1 MTQLV
6 ECLLCMQEVVGSSP
20 VISSIKNKQMKARI
34 ERDKKR
40 RYLTAKYEKKRAALK
55 KAYANKNLPVEARL
69 KIQEMLEKLPRDSS
83 RTRLHNRCLL
93 TGRPRAVYRYFG
105 LSRIKMR
112 ELALAGKLPGV
123 SKASW

>member
-1 MTQLV
+1 
-6 ECLLCMQEVVGSSP
+6 
-20 VISSIKNKQMKARI
+20 MKARI

-55 KAYANKNLPVEARL
+55 KAYTSKGISVEARI

-83 RTRLHNRCLL
+83 KTRLHNRCLL
-93 TGRPRAVYRYFG
+93 TGRPRSVYRHFG

-112 ELALAGKLPGV
+112 ELALSGKLPGV

>member
-1 MTQLV
+1 
-6 ECLLCMQEVVGSSP
+6 
-20 VISSIKNKQMKARI
+20 MKARI

-55 KAYANKNLPVEARL
+55 KAYTSKSISVEARI

-83 RTRLHNRCLL
+83 KTRLHNRCLL
-93 TGRPRAVYRYFG
+93 TGRPRSVYRHFG

-112 ELALAGKLPGV
+112 ELALFGKLPGV

>member
-1 MTQLV
+1 MLIGRQSALHA
-6 ECLLCMQEVVGSSP
+6 ESCRFESGRLHF
-20 VISSIKNKQMKARI
+20 KNKFMKARI
-34 ERDKKR
+34 EREKKR
-40 RYLTAKYEKKRAALK
+40 RYLTAKYEKKRSALK
-55 KAYANKNLPVEARL
+55 KVYKNKSISVEARI

-93 TGRPRAVYRYFG
+93 TGRSRSIYRYFG

-112 ELALAGKLPGV
+112 ELALSGKLPGV

>member
-1 MTQLV
+1 
-6 ECLLCMQEVVGSSP
+6 MQEVVGSNP
-20 VISSIKNKQMKARI
+20 VISSITNKLMKARI

-40 RYLTAKYEKKRAALK
+40 RHLTAKYEKKRAALK
-55 KAYANKNLPVEARL
+55 KAYANKNISVESRI

-83 RTRLHNRCLL
+83 RTRLHNRCSL
-93 TGRPRAVYRYFG
+93 TGRPRAVYRFFG

>member
-1 MTQLV
+1 
-6 ECLLCMQEVVGSSP
+6 MQEVVGSSP

-34 ERDKKR
+34 ESDKKR

>member
-1 MTQLV
+1 
-6 ECLLCMQEVVGSSP
+6 
-20 VISSIKNKQMKARI
+20 
-34 ERDKKR
+34 
-40 RYLTAKYEKKRAALK
+40 LTAKYEKKRAALK
-55 KAYANKNLPVEARL
+55 KAYANKNISVESRI

-83 RTRLHNRCLL
+83 RTRLHNRCSL
-93 TGRPRAVYRYFG
+93 TGRPRAVYRFFG

>member
-1 MTQLV
+1 
-6 ECLLCMQEVVGSSP
+6 
-20 VISSIKNKQMKARI
+20 MKARI

-40 RYLTAKYEKKRAALK
+40 RDLTQKYSKKRAALK
-55 KAYANKNLPVEARL
+55 KAYANKEISIESRI

-93 TGRPRAVYRYFG
+93 TGRPRSVYRYFG

-112 ELALAGKLPGV
+112 ELALSGKLPGV
-123 SKASW
+123 LKASW